1 MEEIRKR
8 LLGRLEAGEAV
19 SDERLLEMIDEE
31 IVKENRRNRISLER
45 RIPMRAALFNSLRR
59 LDVLQEFLEDET
71 VTEIMVN
78 GPDRI
83 FLERGGK
90 LQESGVRFSSREKLE
105 DVIQQIVSRVNRTV
119 NEANPIADARLEDG
133 ARVNVV
139 LRAAAIDLSLI
150 HI

>member
-90 LQESGVRFSSREKLE
+90 LQESGVMFSYR
-105 DVIQQIVSRVNRTV
+105 
-119 NEANPIADARLEDG
+119 
-133 ARVNVV
+133 
-139 LRAAAIDLSLI
+139 
-150 HI
+150 